1 MLKDHYRILGVI
13 QDAEDIVIKAAYRA
27 LAQRYHPDKWAG
39 SPEEATIRM
48 SEINKAFSV
57 LSDQI
62 KRKQYDINLSS
73 NEYDEPEEDFSN
85 TVDENDLGT
94 SLDYNWSTVVKYF
107 PDLEDIFNDLSKI
120 SRPLAQ
126 TYKVYLLEKK
136 EFTKRKVI
144 ADKLEREFL
153 EKYFGTN
160 EEIIKFSKF
169 LMGWG
174 VKNAAKELN
183 QVINLLGNDIQSK
196 SIINKIL
203 EDYPNLVKPYYLSQK

>member
-120 SRPLAQ
+120 SRPLAH
-126 TYKVYLLEKK
+126 TYKAYLLEKK

-183 QVINLLGNDIQSK
+183 QVINLMGNDIQSK

>member
-13 QDAEDIVIKAAYRA
+13 QEAEDIVIKAAYRA

-48 SEINKAFSV
+48 SEINKAFTV

-62 KRKQYDINLSS
+62 TRKKYDRNLSS
-73 NEYDEPEEDFSN
+73 NEYNEPEEDFSN
-85 TVDENDLGT
+85 TVDEDDLGT
-94 SLDYNWSTVVKYF
+94 SLDYNWSTAVKYF
-107 PDLEDIFNDLSKI
+107 PDLEAIVNGLSKI

-126 TYKVYLLEKK
+126 TYKVYLLENK
-136 EFTKRKVI
+136 EFTKRKII

-160 EEIIKFSKF
+160 EEIIKFSRF
-169 LMGWG
+169 LMRWG
-174 VKNAAKELN
+174 VKSAAKELN

-203 EDYPNLVKPYYLSQK
+203 EDYPHLVKPYYLSQK

>member
-13 QDAEDIVIKAAYRA
+13 QDAEDIVIKASYRA

-48 SEINKAFSV
+48 TEINKAFTV

-62 KRKQYDINLSS
+62 KRKQYDRNLSS
-73 NEYDEPEEDFSN
+73 NEYNEPEEEFSN
-85 TVDENDLGT
+85 TVDEDDLGT
-94 SLDYNWSTVVKYF
+94 SLGYNWSTAVKYF
-107 PDLEDIFNDLSKI
+107 PDLEDIVNDLSKI

-126 TYKVYLLEKK
+126 TYKVYLLENK
-136 EFTKRKVI
+136 EFTKRKII

-160 EEIIKFSKF
+160 EEIIKFSRF

-174 VKNAAKELN
+174 VKSAAKELN

-203 EDYPNLVKPYYLSQK
+203 DDYPHLVKPYYLSQK

>member
-13 QDAEDIVIKAAYRA
+13 QDAEDIVIKASYRA

-48 SEINKAFSV
+48 AEINKAFTV

-62 KRKQYDINLSS
+62 KRKQYDRNLSS
-73 NEYDEPEEDFSN
+73 NEYNEPEEDFSN
-85 TVDENDLGT
+85 TVDEDDLGA
-94 SLDYNWSTVVKYF
+94 SLDYNWSTAVKYF
-107 PDLEDIFNDLSKI
+107 PDLENIVNGLSKI

-126 TYKVYLLEKK
+126 TYKVYLLENK
-136 EFTKRKVI
+136 EFTKRKII
-144 ADKLEREFL
+144 ADKLEREYL
-153 EKYFGTN
+153 EKYFGSN
-160 EEIIKFSKF
+160 EEIIKFSRF

-174 VKNAAKELN
+174 VKSAAKELN

-203 EDYPNLVKPYYLSQK
+203 EDYPHLVKPYYLSQK

>member
-39 SPEEATIRM
+39 SPEDATMRM

-73 NEYDEPEEDFSN
+73 NEYNEPEEDFSN

-107 PDLEDIFNDLSKI
+107 PDLEDIFNDLHCWVFPDNESKVTPFI
-120 SRPLAQ
+120 L
-126 TYKVYLLEKK
+126 
-136 EFTKRKVI
+136 
-144 ADKLEREFL
+144 
-153 EKYFGTN
+153 
-160 EEIIKFSKF
+160 
-169 LMGWG
+169 
-174 VKNAAKELN
+174 
-183 QVINLLGNDIQSK
+183 LLGKGD
-196 SIINKIL
+196 
-203 EDYPNLVKPYYLSQK
+203 

>member
-203 EDYPNLVKPYYLSQK
+203 EDYPNLVKPYHLSQK

>member
-39 SPEEATIRM
+39 SSEEATMRM

-183 QVINLLGNDIQSK
+183 QAINLMGNDIQSK

-203 EDYPNLVKPYYLSQK
+203 EDYPHLVKPYYLSQK

>member
-13 QDAEDIVIKAAYRA
+13 QEAEDIVIKAAYRA

-48 SEINKAFSV
+48 SEINKAFTV

-62 KRKQYDINLSS
+62 TRKQYDRNLSS
-73 NEYDEPEEDFSN
+73 NEYNEPEEDFSN
-85 TVDENDLGT
+85 TVDEDDLGI
-94 SLDYNWSTVVKYF
+94 SLGYNWSTVVKYF
-107 PDLEDIFNDLSKI
+107 PDLEGIVNNLSKI

-126 TYKVYLLEKK
+126 TYKVYMLENK

-160 EEIIKFSKF
+160 EEIIKFSRF
-169 LMGWG
+169 LIGWG
-174 VKNAAKELN
+174 VKSAAKELN
-183 QVINLLGNDIQSK
+183 QVINLLGSDIQSK
-196 SIINKIL
+196 FIISKIL
-203 EDYPNLVKPYYLSQK
+203 EDYPHLVRPYYLSQK

>member
-39 SPEEATIRM
+39 SSEEATMRM

>member
-39 SPEEATIRM
+39 SQEEATMRM

-62 KRKQYDINLSS
+62 KRRQYDINLSS
-73 NEYDEPEEDFSN
+73 NEYNEPEEDFSN

-183 QVINLLGNDIQSK
+183 QVINLMGNDIQSK

>member
-174 VKNAAKELN
+174 VKSAAKELN

-203 EDYPNLVKPYYLSQK
+203 EDHPNLVKPYYLSQK

>member
-39 SPEEATIRM
+39 SPEEATMRM

-73 NEYDEPEEDFSN
+73 NEYNEPEEDFSN
-85 TVDENDLGT
+85 TIDENDLGT

-183 QVINLLGNDIQSK
+183 QVINLMGNDIQSK

>member
-203 EDYPNLVKPYYLSQK
+203 KDYPNLVKPYYLSQK

>member
-1 MLKDHYRILGVI
+1 MLRDHYRILGVI

-48 SEINKAFSV
+48 SEINKAFTV

-62 KRKQYDINLSS
+62 TRKQYDRDLSS
-73 NEYDEPEEDFSN
+73 NEYNEPEEDFSN
-85 TVDENDLGT
+85 TVDEDELST
-94 SLDYNWSTVVKYF
+94 SLGYNWSTVVKYF
-107 PDLEDIFNDLSKI
+107 PDLEDIVNDLSKI

-126 TYKVYLLEKK
+126 TYKVYLLENK
-136 EFTKRKVI
+136 EFTKRKII

-160 EEIIKFSKF
+160 EEIIKFSRF
-169 LMGWG
+169 LIGWG
-174 VKNAAKELN
+174 VKSAAKELN
-183 QVINLLGNDIQSK
+183 QVINMLGSDIQSK
-196 SIINKIL
+196 SVINKIL
-203 EDYPNLVKPYYLSQK
+203 EDYPHLVRPYYLSQK

>member
-39 SPEEATIRM
+39 SPEEATMRM

-73 NEYDEPEEDFSN
+73 NEYNEPEEDFSN
-85 TVDENDLGT
+85 TVDENDFGT

-203 EDYPNLVKPYYLSQK
+203 EDYPNLAKPYYLSQK

>member
-1 MLKDHYRILGVI
+1 MLKDHYRVLGVI

-39 SPEEATIRM
+39 SPEKATIRM
-48 SEINKAFSV
+48 SEINKAFTV

-62 KRKQYDINLSS
+62 KRKQYDRNLSS
-73 NEYDEPEEDFSN
+73 NEYNEPEEDFSK
-85 TVDENDLGT
+85 TVAEDDLGI
-94 SLDYNWSTVVKYF
+94 SLDRNWSIVIKYF
-107 PDLEDIFNDLSKI
+107 PDLEDIVNNLSKV

-126 TYKVYLLEKK
+126 TYKVYLLENK

-144 ADKLEREFL
+144 ADNLEREFL

-160 EEIIKFSKF
+160 EEIIKFSRF

-174 VKNAAKELN
+174 VKSAAKELN
-183 QVINLLGNDIQSK
+183 RVINLLGNDIQSK

-203 EDYPNLVKPYYLSQK
+203 EDYPYLVRPYYLSQK

>member
-85 TVDENDLGT
+85 TVDENDFGT

>member
-73 NEYDEPEEDFSN
+73 NEYNEPEEDFSN

>member
-39 SPEEATIRM
+39 SSEEATMRM

-183 QVINLLGNDIQSK
+183 QVINLMGNDIQSK

>member
-39 SPEEATIRM
+39 SSEEATMRM

-73 NEYDEPEEDFSN
+73 NEYNEPEEDFSN
-85 TVDENDLGT
+85 TVDENDFGT

-183 QVINLLGNDIQSK
+183 QVINLMGNDIQSK

>member
-73 NEYDEPEEDFSN
+73 NEYNEPEEDFSN
-85 TVDENDLGT
+85 TVDEDDLGA

-136 EFTKRKVI
+136 EFSKRKVI

-183 QVINLLGNDIQSK
+183 QVINLMGNDIQSK

>member
-1 MLKDHYRILGVI
+1 MTKDHYRVLGVI

-48 SEINKAFSV
+48 SEINKAYAV

-62 KRKQYDINLSS
+62 KRNQYDRNLSS
-73 NEYDEPEEDFSN
+73 NEYNESEGDSGN
-85 TVDENDLGT
+85 TVDEDDLGI
-94 SLDYNWSTVVKYF
+94 SLDPGWSTAVKYF

-126 TYKVYLLEKK
+126 TYKVYLLENKK
-136 EFTKRKVI
+136 FTKRKVI

-160 EEIIKFSKF
+160 EEIIEFSKF

-174 VKNAAKELN
+174 VRNAAKELN
-183 QVINLLGNDIQSK
+183 RVINLLGNDIHSK

-203 EDYPNLVKPYYLSQK
+203 EDYPHLVKLYYLSQK

>member
-1 MLKDHYRILGVI
+1 MLKDHYRVLGVI

-39 SPEEATIRM
+39 SPKEATIRM
-48 SEINKAFSV
+48 SEINKAFTV

-62 KRKQYDINLSS
+62 KRKQYDRNLSS
-73 NEYDEPEEDFSN
+73 NEYNEPEEGFN
-85 TVDENDLGT
+85 TETEDDLGT
-94 SLDYNWSTVVKYF
+94 SLYQKWSTAVKYF
-107 PDLEDIFNDLSKI
+107 PDLEDIVNDLSKV
-120 SRPLAQ
+120 SRLLAQ
-126 TYKVYLLEKK
+126 TYKVYLLENK

-160 EEIIKFSKF
+160 EEIIKFSRF

-174 VKNAAKELN
+174 VKSAAKELN
-183 QVINLLGNDIQSK
+183 QVINLLGDDIQSK

-203 EDYPNLVKPYYLSQK
+203 EDYPHLVKPYYSSQK

>member
-27 LAQRYHPDKWAG
+27 LAQKYHPDKWAG
-39 SPEEATIRM
+39 PPEDATMRM
-48 SEINKAFSV
+48 SEINKAFAV
-57 LSDQI
+57 LSDQV

-73 NEYDEPEEDFSN
+73 NEYNEPEEDFSN
-85 TVDENDLGT
+85 TVDEDDLST

-136 EFTKRKVI
+136 EFSKRKVI

-169 LMGWG
+169 LIGWG

-183 QVINLLGNDIQSK
+183 QAINLLGNDIQPK

-203 EDYPNLVKPYYLSQK
+203 ADYPNLVKPYYLSQK

>member
-39 SPEEATIRM
+39 SPEEATMRM